1 MAAATSQSFDAYL
14 KDMWTPKAVNN
25 LVLQDNEVYGMLEK
39 DDSWKGD
46 EYRISMSYGD
56 TGGFSADFGTAQA
69 NKQPTS
75 EITFKLSSATTYSL
89 FSVARKVIRQSRDKG
104 AVVEVLGRQT
114 AAALNSWKRKNG
126 IYTFGNGG
134 GALAVVASVSGA
146 SLVLTTEAGT
156 QKIELN
162 DSLEFSSTDG
172 TSGSARA
179 QTSSVRVTAVDVA
192 TKTLTGNVNWTTAC
206 PGLTA
211 GDYVFIEGT
220 FGAVIKGFDAWL
232 PATVTS
238 TPFFQVDR
246 TLHKTRLGGQR
257 INALGLSPR
266 QAAKRAANEIWK
278 AGGKADWYIL
288 GPERYQD
295 LISDLESA
303 GNMVRTVS
311 VPSAKVGGMSFGIS
325 YDAIA
330 FQGPR
335 GEIKVTCDYNC
346 SDDVS
351 WMLAKK
357 TWVRASIGGAPYL
370 DNMGG
375 ETIMREGG
383 SDSYEGRWVGD
394 EQMGCT
400 APGWNCRVNHTT

>member
-1 MAAATSQSFDAYL
+1 MAAATSQSFDSYL
-14 KDMWTPKAVNN
+14 KDMWTSKAVNN
-25 LVLQDNEVYGMLEK
+25 LVLQDNEVYGQIEK

-56 TGGFSADFGTAQA
+56 TGGFSADFGTAQR
-69 NKQPTS
+69 NKQPTA
-75 EITFKLSSATTYSL
+75 ETTFKLTAATTYSL

-134 GALAVVASVSGA
+134 GALAVVASVAGT
-146 SLVLTTEAGT
+146 SLVLTTDAGT
-156 QKIELN
+156 QRIELN
-162 DSLEFSSTDG
+162 DALEFSATDG
-172 TSGSARA
+172 TSGSVRA
-179 QTSSVRVTAVDVA
+179 STTSVRVTGVDVA
-192 TKTLTGNVNWTTAC
+192 TRTLTGSVAWTTAC
-206 PGLTA
+206 PGLIA

-220 FGAVIKGFDAWL
+220 FGSVIKGFDAWL

-238 TPFFQVDR
+238 TAFFGVDR
-246 TLHKTRLGGQR
+246 TAHKTRLGGQR

-266 QAAKRAANEIWK
+266 QAAKRAANEVWK
-278 AGGKADWYIL
+278 AGGKADWYVV

-295 LISDLESA
+295 LITDLESA

-311 VPSAKVGGMSFGIS
+311 VPSAKVGGMSFGIA

-351 WMLAKK
+351 WMLTKK

-394 EQMGCT
+394 EQQGCT
-400 APGWNCRVNHTT
+400 APGWNCRVNHLT